1 MSKTLSHSTST
12 LDHFQTSGLRPSDYI
27 GVSGWY
33 GVWYRFSS
41 LSRIVHSYIWR
52 SQRNRWMAVPFEQW
66 GFISVSHL
74 LWQGPVTLTPIAKH
88 LAVELSPLF
97 LRIRSLATG
106 IRTHLRFESRW
117 RLTKKRNTKYW
128 KMFLKLLTITVD
140 PNGKKCRF
148 KTWENRN
155 REDDRNTLPIRE
167 QRCYYL

>member
-1 MSKTLSHSTST
+1 MAKNLSHSTST

-52 SQRNRWMAVPFEQW
+52 SQRNRWMAVPFEQL

-88 LAVELSPLF
+88 LAVELSSLF

-106 IRTHLRFESRW
+106 IRTHLRFESCW
-117 RLTKKRNTKYW
+117 RLTKRRNTKYW

-148 KTWENRN
+148 KMRKQKPGGTTETHITDPRAG
-155 REDDRNTLPIRE
+155 
-167 QRCYYL
+167 CY